1 MPRIGRTFSVRT
13 ATTFLGNGIVAI
25 AAALV
30 VLYREYKDRIGSS
43 QIAVSRAIMPRIER
57 TFSIRTATRLVGSS
71 IVAIGAASVV
81 LYRKYRNRIGSG
93 LIAASRAIMP
103 RTERTFSIRTAMLVL
118 TVGSGIV
125 AIATAL
131 VMGWLSY
138 RDYRNRIGTSL
149 IAASRAIMISIDGE
163 LDQALAFV
171 DGLSTSP
178 NFVKG
183 DFAALQVQAREALA
197 PYGYVLILKSADGQ
211 QGYVNTHR
219 PPRSVGGVRVSGRLE
234 PGSAESAYL
243 RRVEDRW
250 LAMIDVPIEDQNGQR
265 VYTMVVG
272 VPIDV
277 FQEVLRAQ
285 HLPPN
290 WSPVVLDKDWVIVA
304 RGLNPE
310 KFIGQ
315 KGAGEEFRDAPTNEI
330 HELRVLEGAP
340 SLAAYSHSSSYGW
353 TTAVATSETNILEMA
368 FRPAL
373 LAAIGGFLASGLLIV
388 LAAFLSTYL
397 AAAIRKLAGTVEG
410 FPEST
415 VNQTPTFRLRELSLV
430 AQALNQA
437 AVTVRAELENMR
449 RLNELSTVLM
459 REENTFETCCDE
471 IVGTAIAVSGADKG
485 NLQHFDETSGSLR
498 IVAQRGFRE
507 RCLKFF
513 DTVDDHAA
521 ASCGTAMATNEQVI
535 VDDVL
540 TSKIFLDQPAQ
551 KVLLDA
557 EVRAVISS
565 PLRSSKGNL
574 LGVLST
580 HFSHPGH
587 PSERQIR
594 LTNIVVRQAADYLER
609 KQSEQIQQTIVLE
622 LQHRA
627 NNLLAVIQSIA
638 QRSLAG
644 DQGKKAFEARL
655 QALARANRALVRS
668 NWGGV
673 DLNQLVRSEL
683 EVFSQRAAIAGV
695 SVLLSPQHAQNFAL
709 ALHELA
715 TNSAKYGA
723 LSGTK
728 GNVRVSWT
736 IEPDQ
741 SGSVLK
747 FRWQESGGPPVSPPT
762 RQGFGSQLLTGIFSD
777 VTLEYP
783 VGGLRCEIEVRLV
796 PASRRVS
803 SERSQTELSL
813 HDDAVVDG

>member
-1 MPRIGRTFSVRT
+1 MPRIERTLSKIFFAFGS
-13 ATTFLGNGIVAI
+13 GIIAI
-25 AAALV
+25 AGTLV
-30 VLYREYKDRIGSS
+30 VLYREYRDRIGSS
-43 QIAVSRAIMPRIER
+43 LMAASRAIMPRIEH
-57 TFSIRTATRLVGSS
+57 TFSTILFALGSG
-71 IVAIGAASVV
+71 IVAISGAVV
-81 LYRKYRNRIGSG
+81 VVYREYRDQISSS
-93 LIAASRAIMP
+93 LVAASRAIMP

-131 VMGWLSY
+131 IVGWLSY
-138 RDYRNRIGTSL
+138 RDYRDRIGSSL
-149 IAASRAIMISIDGE
+149 LAASRAIMVSVDGE

-178 NFVKG
+178 NFVRG

-197 PYGYVLILKSADGQ
+197 PYGYVLILKSADGRQ
-211 QGYVNTHR
+211 EYVNTHR
-219 PPRSVGGVRVSGRLE
+219 PPRSIAGVRVSGRLQ

-243 RRVEDRW
+243 RRLEDRW
-250 LAMIDVPIEDQNGQR
+250 LAMVDVPIEDQNGQR

-272 VPIDV
+272 VPIAV
-277 FQEVLRAQ
+277 FQEVLTAQ
-285 HLPPN
+285 HLPPK
-290 WSPVVLDKDWVIVA
+290 WSPVILDKDWMIVA
-304 RGLNPE
+304 RGFNPE
-310 KFIGQ
+310 KFVGQ
-315 KGAGEEFRDAPTNEI
+315 KGAGEEFRNASPNQV
-330 HELRVLEGAP
+330 HEVRGLEGLA
-340 SLAAYSHSSSYGW
+340 SLAAHSHSDRYGW

-368 FRPAL
+368 FGPAL
-373 LAAIGGFLASGLLIV
+373 VAALVGFLAAGLLIV

-397 AAAIRKLAGTVEG
+397 ASAIKKLASIVEG

-415 VNQTPTFRLRELSLV
+415 VDQTPTFRLRELSLV
-430 AQALNQA
+430 AQALSQA
-437 AVTVRAELENMR
+437 AITVRAELKDMR

-459 REENTFETCCDE
+459 RDENTFETCCDE
-471 IVGTAIAVSGADKG
+471 IVRTAIAISAADKG
-485 NLQHFDETSGSLR
+485 NLQIYDEASRSLR
-498 IVAQRGFRE
+498 LVAQHGFQE
-507 RCLKFF
+507 DFSTYF
-513 DTVDDHAA
+513 ANVDDHLA

-540 TSKIFLDQPAQ
+540 TNKIFADQPAQ
-551 KVLLDA
+551 KMLLQA
-557 EVRAVISS
+557 EVRATIST

-574 LGVLST
+574 LGVIST
-580 HFSHPGH
+580 HFSRPGH

-594 LTNIVVRQAADYLER
+594 LTNLLAQQGADYLER

-638 QRSLAG
+638 QRTLAG
-644 DQGKKAFEARL
+644 EVSKDAFEARL
-655 QALARANRALVRS
+655 QALARANHALVRS

-683 EVFSQRAAIAGV
+683 EAFSQRAAISGV

-723 LSGTK
+723 LSNIK
-728 GNVRVSWT
+728 GKVQVSWT
-736 IEPDQ
+736 IDPHEA
-741 SGSVLK
+741 GSVLK
-747 FRWQESGGPPVSPPT
+747 FKWRERGGPPVSPPT
-762 RQGFGSQLLTGIFSD
+762 RKGFGSQLLTGIFSE

-783 VGGLRCEIEVRLV
+783 VEGVRCEIEVRLM

-803 SERSQTELSL
+803 PQGSQVELSVQ
-813 HDDAVVDG
+813 DDAAVDG

>member
-1 MPRIGRTFSVRT
+1 MPRIEPKFSTRA
-13 ATTFLGNGIVAI
+13 ATIFLALRSRITAI
-25 AAALV
+25 AAALI
-30 VLYREYKDRIGSS
+30 LGLRH
-43 QIAVSRAIMPRIER
+43 
-57 TFSIRTATRLVGSS
+57 
-71 IVAIGAASVV
+71 
-81 LYRKYRNRIGSG
+81 YRNRIGGS

-125 AIATAL
+125 AISTAL
-131 VMGWLSY
+131 VVGWLSY
-138 RDYRNRIGTSL
+138 RDYRDRIGTSL
-149 IAASRAIMISIDGE
+149 LAASQAIMVSVDGE

-211 QGYVNTHR
+211 QEYVNTRR
-219 PPRSVGGVRVSGRLE
+219 PPRSIDGVRVSGRLQ
-234 PGSAESAYL
+234 PGSAESGYL

-250 LAMIDVPIEDQNGQR
+250 LAMVDVPIEDQNGQR

-272 VPIDV
+272 VPTDA

-290 WSPVVLDKDWVIVA
+290 WSPVILDKDWVIVA
-304 RGLNPE
+304 RGRSPE
-310 KFIGQ
+310 NFVGH
-315 KGAGEEFRDAPTNEI
+315 KGAGEEFRNGPTTQI
-330 HELRVLEGAP
+330 HETPMWEGVA
-340 SLAAYSHSSSYGW
+340 SLTAHSHSDRYGW
-353 TTAVATSETNILEMA
+353 TTAVATSETNILNMA
-368 FRPAL
+368 FGPAL
-373 LAAIGGFLASGLLIV
+373 LAAIGGFFASSLLIV

-397 AAAIRKLAGTVEG
+397 AGAIRKLASTVVG

-415 VNQTPTFRLRELSLV
+415 INQTPTFRVRELSVV

-437 AVTVRAELENMR
+437 AVTVRAELQDMR

-459 REENTFETCCDE
+459 REENSFETCCDE
-471 IVGTAIAVSGADKG
+471 IIRTAIAISEADKG
-485 NLQHFDETSGSLR
+485 DLQVFDETLGSLR
-498 IVAQRGFRE
+498 IVAQQGFQE
-507 RCLKFF
+507 GFLKYFEN
-513 DTVDDHAA
+513 VNDHVA
-521 ASCGTAMATNEQVI
+521 ASCGTAMATNEQII
-535 VDDVL
+535 VDDVQ
-540 TSKIFLDQPAQ
+540 TSKIFVDRPAQ

-557 EVRAVISS
+557 EVRAIIST

-574 LGVLST
+574 LGVIST
-580 HFSHPGH
+580 HFSRPGH
-587 PSERQIR
+587 PSERQLR
-594 LTNIVVRQAADYLER
+594 LTNILARQAADYLER

-622 LQHRA
+622 LQHRS

-638 QRSLAG
+638 QRTLEG
-644 DQGKKAFEARL
+644 DQSKKTFEARL

-673 DLNQLVRSEL
+673 DLNALVRNEL
-683 EVFSQRAAIAGV
+683 EAFSKRSSISGV

-723 LSGTK
+723 FS
-728 GNVRVSWT
+728 NVTGKVQVSWT

-741 SGSVLK
+741 AGSVLK
-747 FRWQESGGPPVSPPT
+747 FKWKESGGPPVNPPT
-762 RQGFGSQLLTGIFSD
+762 RHGFGSQLLKGIFSD
-777 VTLEYP
+777 VSLNYP
-783 VGGLRCEIEVRLV
+783 VEGLRCDIEVHLV
-796 PASRRVS
+796 AARRRVS
-803 SERSQTELSL
+803 LQGSQGDLSL
-813 HDDAVVDG
+813 QSDAVVDG

>member
-1 MPRIGRTFSVRT
+1 MPPIGRTFSIRT
-13 ATTFLGNGIVAI
+13 AKTFLGSGIVAI

-30 VLYREYKDRIGSS
+30 ALYREYRDRIGSS
-43 QIAVSRAIMPRIER
+43 
-57 TFSIRTATRLVGSS
+57 
-71 IVAIGAASVV
+71 
-81 LYRKYRNRIGSG
+81 

-103 RTERTFSIRTAMLVL
+103 RTERTFSIRTAMLIL
-118 TVGSGIV
+118 ALGSGIV
-125 AIATAL
+125 AIGTAL
-131 VMGWLSY
+131 VVGWLSY
-138 RDYRNRIGTSL
+138 RDYRDRIGSSL
-149 IAASRAIMISIDGE
+149 IAASRAIMVSVDGE

-211 QGYVNTHR
+211 QEYVNTHR
-219 PPRSVGGVRVSGRLE
+219 PPRSVGGVRVSGRLQ

-250 LAMIDVPIEDQNGQR
+250 LAMVDVPIEDQSGQR

-272 VPIDV
+272 VPADA
-277 FQEVLRAQ
+277 FQQVLTAQ

-290 WSPVVLDKDWVIVA
+290 WSPVILDADWVIVA
-304 RGLNPE
+304 RGVNPE
-310 KFIGQ
+310 KFVGH
-315 KGAGEEFRDAPTNEI
+315 KGAGEEFRNAPNNQI
-330 HELRVLEGAP
+330 HELRVLEGAA
-340 SLAAYSHSSSYGW
+340 SIAAHSHSSSYGW

-373 LAAIGGFLASGLLIV
+373 LAAIGGFLAAGLLIV

-397 AAAIRKLAGTVEG
+397 AGAIRKLASTVVG
-410 FPEST
+410 FPDST
-415 VNQTPTFRLRELSLV
+415 VNQTPKFRLRELSLV

-437 AVTVRAELENMR
+437 AVTVRAELEDMR

-459 REENTFETCCDE
+459 REENNFETCCDE
-471 IVGTAIAVSGADKG
+471 IIRTAIAISGADKG
-485 NLQHFDETSGSLR
+485 SLQLFDETSGSLR
-498 IVAQRGFRE
+498 IIAQQGFQE
-507 RCLKFF
+507 RFLKFF
-513 DTVDDHAA
+513 EDVDDHVAS
-521 ASCGTAMATNEQVI
+521 SCGTAMATNEQVI

-540 TSKIFLDQPAQ
+540 TSKIFVGQPAQ

-557 EVRAVISS
+557 EVRAIIST
-565 PLRSSKGNL
+565 PLSSSKGGL
-574 LGVLST
+574 LGVIST
-580 HFSHPGH
+580 HFSHSGH
-587 PSERQIR
+587 PSERQLR
-594 LTNIVVRQAADYLER
+594 LTKILARQAADYLER
-609 KQSEQIQQTIVLE
+609 KHSEQIQQTIVLE
-622 LQHRA
+622 LQHRS

-638 QRSLAG
+638 QRSLAD
-644 DQGKKAFEARL
+644 DQSKKTFEARL

-683 EVFSQRAAIAGV
+683 EVFSKRASISGV
-695 SVLLSPQHAQNFAL
+695 SVLLSPQHAQNFTM

-723 LSGTK
+723 FSNATGKVQVT
-728 GNVRVSWT
+728 WT

-747 FRWQESGGPPVSPPT
+747 FKWQESGGPPVDTPT
-762 RQGFGSQLLTGIFSD
+762 RQGFGSQLLKGIFSD
-777 VTLEYP
+777 VSLKYLVE
-783 VGGLRCEIEVRLV
+783 GLRCEIEVHLV
-796 PASRRVS
+796 ASRRVS
-803 SERSQTELSL
+803 PKGSLGELSRE
-813 HDDAVVDG
+813 DDAAVDG

>member
-1 MPRIGRTFSVRT
+1 MAP
-13 ATTFLGNGIVAI
+13 
-25 AAALV
+25 
-30 VLYREYKDRIGSS
+30 K
-43 QIAVSRAIMPRIER
+43 
-57 TFSIRTATRLVGSS
+57 
-71 IVAIGAASVV
+71 
-81 LYRKYRNRIGSG
+81 
-93 LIAASRAIMP
+93 
-103 RTERTFSIRTAMLVL
+103 ERTFSIRTAMLIL

-125 AIATAL
+125 TIAAAL
-131 VMGWLSY
+131 VVGWLSY
-138 RDYRNRIGTSL
+138 RDYRDRIGSSL
-149 IAASRAIMISIDGE
+149 IAASRAIMVSVDGE

-183 DFAALQVQAREALA
+183 DFVALQVQAREALA

-211 QGYVNTHR
+211 QEYVNTHR
-219 PPRSVGGVRVSGRLE
+219 PPRSVGGVRISGRLQ

-243 RRVEDRW
+243 RRVDDRW
-250 LAMIDVPIEDQNGQR
+250 LAMVDVPIEDENGQR

-272 VPIDV
+272 VPNDV
-277 FQEVLRAQ
+277 FQEVLTAQ

-304 RGLNPE
+304 HGLNPE
-310 KFIGQ
+310 KFIGH
-315 KGAGEEFRDAPTNEI
+315 KGAGEEFRDAPTNQI
-330 HELRVLEGAP
+330 HEVRVLEGAP
-340 SLAAYSHSSSYGW
+340 SLAAHSHSSSYGW
-353 TTAVATSETNILEMA
+353 TTAVAISETNILEMA

-397 AAAIRKLAGTVEG
+397 AGAIRKLARTVVG

-415 VNQTPTFRLRELSLV
+415 INQTPTFRLRELSLV

-437 AVTVRAELENMR
+437 AVTVRAELEDMG
-449 RLNELSTVLM
+449 RLNELGTVLM
-459 REENTFETCCDE
+459 REENNFETCCDE
-471 IVGTAIAVSGADKG
+471 IVRTAIAISGADKG
-485 NLQHFDETSGSLR
+485 NLQVFDEASRSLR
-498 IVAQRGFRE
+498 IVAQHGFQE
-507 RCLKFF
+507 RFLKFF
-513 DTVDDHAA
+513 ENVDDHGA

-540 TSKIFLDQPAQ
+540 TSEIFVDQPAQ
-551 KVLLDA
+551 KVLLEA
-557 EVRAVISS
+557 EVQAVIST

-574 LGVLST
+574 LGVIST
-580 HFSHPGH
+580 HFSRPGH
-587 PSERQIR
+587 PSERQLR
-594 LTNIVVRQAADYLER
+594 LANILARPAADYLER
-609 KQSEQIQQTIVLE
+609 KHSEQIQQTIVLE
-622 LQHRA
+622 LQHRS

-644 DQGKKAFEARL
+644 DQSKKTFEARL

-673 DLNQLVRSEL
+673 DLNQLVRTEL
-683 EVFSQRAAIAGV
+683 EVFSKRASISGV
-695 SVLLSPQHAQNFAL
+695 SVLLSPQHAQNFTL

-723 LSGTK
+723 LSNTTGK
-728 GNVRVSWT
+728 VKVSWT

-747 FRWQESGGPPVSPPT
+747 FRWQESGGPPVSPPA
-762 RQGFGSQLLTGIFSD
+762 RQGFGSQLLKGIFSD
-777 VTLEYP
+777 VRLEYP
-783 VGGLRCEIEVRLV
+783 VKGVTCDIEVHLV
-796 PASRRVS
+796 AARRRVS
-803 SERSQTELSL
+803 PQASQDDLSL

>member
-1 MPRIGRTFSVRT
+1 MPPIGRTFSIRT
-13 ATTFLGNGIVAI
+13 ATTFLGSGIVAI

-30 VLYREYKDRIGSS
+30 ALYREYRDRIGSS
-43 QIAVSRAIMPRIER
+43 
-57 TFSIRTATRLVGSS
+57 
-71 IVAIGAASVV
+71 
-81 LYRKYRNRIGSG
+81 

-103 RTERTFSIRTAMLVL
+103 RTERTFSIRTAMLIL
-118 TVGSGIV
+118 ALGSGIV
-125 AIATAL
+125 AIGTAL
-131 VMGWLSY
+131 VVGWLSY
-138 RDYRNRIGTSL
+138 RDYRDRIGSSL
-149 IAASRAIMISIDGE
+149 IAASRAIMVSVDGE

-211 QGYVNTHR
+211 QEYVNTHR
-219 PPRSVGGVRVSGRLE
+219 PPRSVGGVRVSGRLQ

-250 LAMIDVPIEDQNGQR
+250 LAMVDVPIEDQSGQR

-272 VPIDV
+272 VPADV
-277 FQEVLRAQ
+277 FQQVLTAQ

-290 WSPVVLDKDWVIVA
+290 WSPVILDADWVIVA
-304 RGLNPE
+304 RGVNPE
-310 KFIGQ
+310 KFVGH
-315 KGAGEEFRDAPTNEI
+315 KGAGEEFRNAPNNQI
-330 HELRVLEGAP
+330 HEVRVLEGV
-340 SLAAYSHSSSYGW
+340 SSIAAHSHSSSYGW

-373 LAAIGGFLASGLLIV
+373 LAAIGGFLAAGLLIV

-397 AAAIRKLAGTVEG
+397 AGAIRKLASTVVD
-410 FPEST
+410 FPDST
-415 VNQTPTFRLRELSLV
+415 VNQTPKFRLRELSLV

-437 AVTVRAELENMR
+437 AVTVRAELEDMR

-459 REENTFETCCDE
+459 REENNFEACCDE
-471 IVGTAIAVSGADKG
+471 IIRTAIAISGADKG
-485 NLQHFDETSGSLR
+485 SLQLFDETLGSLR
-498 IVAQRGFRE
+498 IVGQQGFRE
-507 RCLKFF
+507 RFLKFF
-513 DTVDDHAA
+513 ENVDDHVAS
-521 ASCGTAMATNEQVI
+521 SCGTAMATNDQVI

-540 TSKIFLDQPAQ
+540 TSKIFVDEPTQ

-557 EVRAVISS
+557 EVRAIIST
-565 PLRSSKGNL
+565 PLKSSKGGL
-574 LGVLST
+574 LGVIST
-580 HFSHPGH
+580 HFSRPGH
-587 PSERQIR
+587 PSERQLR
-594 LTNIVVRQAADYLER
+594 LTNILARQAADYLEH

-622 LQHRA
+622 LQHRS

-638 QRSLAG
+638 QRTLAG
-644 DQGKKAFEARL
+644 DDSKKTFEARL
-655 QALARANRALVRS
+655 QALARANRALVKS

-683 EVFSQRAAIAGV
+683 EVFSQRASVSGV
-695 SVLLSPQHAQNFAL
+695 SVLLSPQHAQNFTL

-723 LSGTK
+723 LSNTK
-728 GNVRVSWT
+728 GKVQVSWT

-741 SGSVLK
+741 AGSVLK
-747 FRWQESGGPPVSPPT
+747 FKWKEIGGPPVSPPT
-762 RQGFGSQLLTGIFSD
+762 RQGFGSQLLKGIFSD
-777 VTLEYP
+777 VTLKYP
-783 VGGLRCEIEVRLV
+783 LEGLRCDIDLHLV
-796 PASRRVS
+796 PARRRVS
-803 SERSQTELSL
+803 PQGSQTQLSL